1 VAGTGGRAAAQ
12 RRKGMLVKIA
22 VIGSG
27 IAGNVAAYHL
37 CREHDIT
44 VFEAGDHV
52 GGHTHT
58 HDIEHEGARIAV
70 DTGFIVCNDRTY
82 PNFLALM
89 AELGVELQPSEMSFS
104 VQTATGLE
112 YNGTTLNSLFA
123 QRRNLARPAF
133 WRMIR
138 DILRFNREA
147 PRLLESADD
156 SQTIGEYLDEQ
167 RYSPQFVGHYILPMG
182 AAIWSAGTNTLRSFP
197 ARYFVRFFHNH
208 GMLSVDDRPQWLTVR
223 GGSARYVEKLTAPFR
238 DRIRLRTPVES
249 VRRTPA
255 GVFVKPAR
263 AEAEHF
269 DRVFFA
275 CHSDQALRLLADAR
289 PAERSVLGAIRYQ
302 QNEVVL
308 HTDTRLLPKRRL
320 AWAAWNY
327 HVVDEASRRVSVTYH
342 MNMLQRLT
350 THTPLLVTL
359 NMTDRI
365 DPQRILRQVRYAHPV
380 FTREAVAAQSR
391 HEEIN
396 GADRA
401 YFCGAYWRFGFHEDG
416 VVSALAALEHF
427 RQIEHA
433 QRPVHRSA

>member
-1 VAGTGGRAAAQ
+1 VF
-12 RRKGMLVKIA
+12 VKIA

-37 CREHDIT
+37 CRDHDVT
-44 VFEAGDHV
+44 VFEAGDHA

-58 HDIEHEGARIAV
+58 HQIEHEGKTIAV

-89 AELGVELQPSEMSFS
+89 SELGVGLQSGDMSFS
-104 VQTATGLE
+104 VQTPHGLE

-123 QRRNLARPAF
+123 QRRNLARPSF

-147 PRLLESADD
+147 PRLLGSADD
-156 SQTIGEYLDEQ
+156 SQTLGEYLDEHN
-167 RYSPQFVGHYILPMG
+167 YSPQFVGHYILPMG
-182 AAIWSAGTNTLRSFP
+182 AAIWSAGTDTLRSFP

-238 DRIRLRTPVES
+238 ERIRLRTPVEN

-255 GVFVKPAR
+255 GVFVKASR
-263 AEAEHF
+263 SEAERF

-275 CHSDQALRLLADAR
+275 CHSDQALRLLADATA
-289 PAERSVLGAIRYQ
+289 AERSVLGAIRYQ

-327 HVVDEASRRVSVTYH
+327 HLADHASERVAVTYH

-350 THTPLLVTL
+350 TRTPLLVTL
-359 NMTDRI
+359 NMSDRI
-365 DPQRILRQVRYAHPV
+365 DPQRILRQMRYEHPV

-391 HEEIN
+391 HEQID

-401 YFCGAYWRFGFHEDG
+401 YFCGAYWGFGFHEDG

-427 RQIEHA
+427 RQVEHA
-433 QRPVHRSA
+433 QRSVHRSA

>member
-1 VAGTGGRAAAQ
+1 
-12 RRKGMLVKIA
+12 MLVKIA
-22 VIGSG
+22 IVGSG
-27 IAGNVAAYHL
+27 IAGNTAAYHL

-44 VFEAGDHV
+44 VFEAAGHV

-58 HDIEHEGARIAV
+58 HDIEHEGHRVAV

-89 AELGVELQPSEMSFS
+89 SELGVELQDSEMSFS
-104 VQTATGLE
+104 VRTETGLE

-123 QRRNLARPAF
+123 QRRNLVRPAF
-133 WRMIR
+133 WGMIR

-147 PRLLESADD
+147 PRLLDSPDD
-156 SQTIGEYLDEQ
+156 SLRLGDYLDAQ
-167 RYSPQFVGHYILPMG
+167 GYSPRFVEHYILPMG
-182 AAIWSAGTNTLRSFP
+182 AAIWSAGTDTLREFP
-197 ARYFVRFFHNH
+197 ARYFVRFFHHH
-208 GMLSVDDRPQWLTVR
+208 GMLTVDDRPQWRTVR
-223 GGSARYVEKLTAPFR
+223 GGSARYVERLTAPFR

-255 GVFVKPAR
+255 GVFVKPVG
-263 AEAEHF
+263 AEAERF

-275 CHSDQALRLLADAR
+275 CHGDQALRLLADASAPERAVLR
-289 PAERSVLGAIRYQ
+289 PFRYQ
-302 QNEVVL
+302 RNEVLL
-308 HTDTRLLPKRRL
+308 HTDTRVLPRREL

-327 HVVDEASRRVSVTYH
+327 HLLDRASERVAVTYH

-350 THTPLLVTL
+350 TRTPLLVSL
-359 NMTDRI
+359 NLADGV
-365 DPQRILRQVRYAHPV
+365 DPARVIRELAYEHPV
-380 FTREAVAAQSR
+380 FTREAVAAQAR
-391 HEEIN
+391 HAEID

-401 YFCGAYWRFGFHEDG
+401 YFCGAYWGFGFHEDG

-433 QRPVHRSA
+433 QRPLHRSA